1 MELNISKENSDYMY
15 EIINRI
21 IKECEPGRMPCSSQ
35 EAKAAEIIK
44 KELEK
49 TCDDVAIEPFSCNP
63 RAFLGYIKI
72 DISLVLASFF
82 AFFLIPLNLTNY
94 WGYLM
99 TFLSFSLNLI
109 SFLILWNEFFN
120 YREFIDPLFKSKNS
134 QNVVGRIY
142 PKEEVKKILI
152 FSGHHDSALE
162 FNLLTRLKLGYPILI
177 LLGIGIMI
185 IWLVTSLIIVLL
197 ILVNLFFYELFIIFI
212 LTLFIIGIP
221 AFLGL
226 FFFVSFGEKANTVP
240 GAVDNLS
247 AVAIVLAI
255 GKYLSSHKDIV
266 PKNTEIRLISF
277 GCEEAGLR
285 GAFRYVSAHF
295 NELKK
300 YDAECVNMDAIQSKN
315 NVSIIDFEPSTR
327 TKHSDVMVRKL
338 TEAAKSA
345 KIKVNE
351 SALGGSGKI
360 EKIIGQITGGTDAT
374 AFSKAGI
381 KALNISA
388 MNLKEMLQ
396 FYHQPTDTIDKIEH
410 GSLEAVLKL
419 CIAYI
424 ASTFIDNKQK

>member
-1 MELNISKENSDYMY
+1 MTFI
-15 EIINRI
+15 
-21 IKECEPGRMPCSSQ
+21 
-35 EAKAAEIIK
+35 
-44 KELEK
+44 
-49 TCDDVAIEPFSCNP
+49 
-63 RAFLGYIKI
+63 
-72 DISLVLASFF
+72 SFF
-82 AFFLIPLNLTNY
+82 
-94 WGYLM
+94 
-99 TFLSFSLNLI
+99 LNLI

-120 YREFIDPLFKSKNS
+120 YREFIDPLFKSKSS

-177 LLGIGIMI
+177 LLGIGIML
-185 IWLVTSLIIVLL
+185 IWLITSLIIVLL
-197 ILVNLFFYELFIIFI
+197 ILINLFFYELFIIFI

-226 FFFVSFGEKANTVP
+226 FFFVSFGDKANTVP

-247 AVAIVLAI
+247 AVAIILAI
-255 GKYLSSHKDIV
+255 GRYLSSHKDIV

-285 GAFRYVSAHF
+285 GAFRYVSAHLD
-295 NELKK
+295 ELKK

-327 TKHSDVMVRKL
+327 TKHSDVMVKKL
-338 TEAAKSA
+338 NEAAKSA
-345 KIKVNE
+345 KIKVSE

-410 GSLEAVLKL
+410 GSLEEVLKL

-424 ASTFIDNKQK
+424 TSTFIDNKQ